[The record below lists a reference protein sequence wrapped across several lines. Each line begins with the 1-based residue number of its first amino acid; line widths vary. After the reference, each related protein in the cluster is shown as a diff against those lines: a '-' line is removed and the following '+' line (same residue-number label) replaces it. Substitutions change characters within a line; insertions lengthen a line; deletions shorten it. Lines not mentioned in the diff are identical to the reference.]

1 MGHHLKQNHKTY
13 YEYLEEVR
21 KKDKDYIGYDRR
33 YLTGKFNF
41 WEDIKRGF
49 GEKFGFKRRI
59 INEKV

>member
-1 MGHHLKQNHKTY
+1 MMINHKY
-13 YEYLEEVR
+13 YSTLEELLGNLT